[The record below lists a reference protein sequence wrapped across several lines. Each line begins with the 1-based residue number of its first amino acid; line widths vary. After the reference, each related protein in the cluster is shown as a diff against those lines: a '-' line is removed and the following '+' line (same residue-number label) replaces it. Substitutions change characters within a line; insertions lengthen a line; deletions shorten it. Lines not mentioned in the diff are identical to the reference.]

1 MALRS
6 RRLNHLPPLQYA
18 VNDHYVTLRIHNGG
32 ELVHTPVPEYL
43 CGTYQINREIVLYLD
58 AIQDTP
64 EFDFGPNE
72 PPAENEKEMEIFE
85 ANDWETIF
93 KILDIVAEGAEG
105 DAVRGG
111 DGGGWERGVA
121 GDASSSFEFISDE
134 DIIGSGDDFE
144 SEYENE
150 EGDCKAVFNAS
161 EKYDPNFEIGMSFS
175 SKSDFKDAVYG
186 HAVKT
191 KRSLKITKN
200 DSRRIYARCDG
211 EGCEWRINVLK
222 VIGETTFQIRE
233 YNSVH
238 TCARSFNVKNVN
250 SGWLSKKYED
260 SFRTDPN
267 RAVKGFRKDVIKD
280 IRCNVSKYQAY
291 RAKRKALNAI
301 DGAADD
307 QFALLW
313 DYAEELRKSNPRSNV
328 IMMMTDSDDGNVNK
342 KFAKFY
348 VMFDALRVGFLSG
361 CRPIIG
367 VDGCHLKGPHG
378 EDAYTFISDKQKGLI
393 PAFESVFPGSDK
405 RYCVRHLHGNMKTA
419 GFKGLAYKSALWNV
433 ARATTES
440 EFKKFS
446 CSCRKWDLTGIPC
459 NHAMSAICS
468 QVLDP
473 EDFVNPCYSVQTFK
487 KVYRY
492 AIMPVNGPKLW
503 AQTGNIPPL
512 PPNFGRKAGRPSRAR
527 RMEPDEIPNKQRRS
541 SKRGQKKPIKLK
553 RQSFKVKCH
562 YCGGTGH
569 NQKGC
574 DKKKEDG
581 QNQPQKRLTKPG
593 KGPFQLPYCKVR
605 SLYLLE
611 ASPLH
616 KESKVKKLMLWKNR
630 LEANPLHKKSKV
642 KKLML
647 WKNREW
653 ESSTFSNKR
662 RKKYISGGTKSAIF
676 PKEKDVGV
684 AVAAGGWGG
693 GDRSGLRR
701 RSAEEMD
708 GDRRA
713 RGREEEQAELSG
725 GEEARPG
732 GRDGEGGG
740 GGQIC
745 RSGRGREARFGNGRG
760 GGCDHRKEE
769 VAAARGRW
777 EGS

>member
-6 RRLNHLPPLQYA
+6 RRLNHLPPLQY
-18 VNDHYVTLRIHNGG
+18 
-32 ELVHTPVPEYL
+32 
-43 CGTYQINREIVLYLD
+43 
-58 AIQDTP
+58 
-64 EFDFGPNE
+64 
-72 PPAENEKEMEIFE
+72 
-85 ANDWETIF
+85 
-93 KILDIVAEGAEG
+93 
-105 DAVRGG
+105 
-111 DGGGWERGVA
+111 
-121 GDASSSFEFISDE
+121 
-134 DIIGSGDDFE
+134 GSGDDFE

-211 EGCEWRINVLK
+211 EGLDGC
-222 VIGETTFQIRE
+222 Q
-233 YNSVH
+233 
-238 TCARSFNVKNVN
+238 
-250 SGWLSKKYED
+250 KKYED

-378 EDAYTFISDKQKGLI
+378 GVLLTAVSIDPNNNLYPLAYAIVSGETREAWEWFLGLLKSDLNMVREDAYTFISDKQKGLI

-440 EFKKFS
+440 EFKVRMEEMIKLNEMVVDWLSDKPPVHWSRAFFNTFPKCDILLNNVCESFNSCILEAREKPIMLRLTENRDRAEKKWSDKKICPKIRKILDKNMDKAADCIPIKSDQYNYEISCYDGARKYSSSSTKFWE
-446 CSCRKWDLTGIPC
+446 KT
-459 NHAMSAICS
+459 
-468 QVLDP
+468 
-473 EDFVNPCYSVQTFK
+473 
-487 KVYRY
+487 
-492 AIMPVNGPKLW
+492 
-503 AQTGNIPPL
+503 
-512 PPNFGRKAGRPSRAR
+512 GRPSRAR

-581 QNQPQKRLTKPG
+581 QNQPQKRLTEKDHFNSHIAKSGVYICWKPPTQG
-593 KGPFQLPYCKVR
+593 IQSQEVNVMEEQVG
-605 SLYLLE
+605 S
-611 ASPLH
+611 H
-616 KESKVKKLMLWKNR
+616 
-630 LEANPLHKKSKV
+630 PLHKKSKV

-647 WKNREW
+647 WKNRYL
-653 ESSTFSNKR
+653 TRLGIFSHNIPMLMKHQ
-662 RKKYISGGTKSAIF
+662 G
-676 PKEKDVGV
+676 VGV
-684 AVAAGGWGG
+684 KY
-693 GDRSGLRR
+693 L
-701 RSAEEMD
+701 
-708 GDRRA
+708 
-713 RGREEEQAELSG
+713 
-725 GEEARPG
+725 
-732 GRDGEGGG
+732 
-740 GGQIC
+740 
-745 RSGRGREARFGNGRG
+745 F
-760 GGCDHRKEE
+760 
-769 VAAARGRW
+769 
-777 EGS
+777 

>member
-6 RRLNHLPPLQYA
+6 RRLNHLLPLQY
-18 VNDHYVTLRIHNGG
+18 
-32 ELVHTPVPEYL
+32 
-43 CGTYQINREIVLYLD
+43 
-58 AIQDTP
+58 
-64 EFDFGPNE
+64 
-72 PPAENEKEMEIFE
+72 
-85 ANDWETIF
+85 
-93 KILDIVAEGAEG
+93 
-105 DAVRGG
+105 
-111 DGGGWERGVA
+111 
-121 GDASSSFEFISDE
+121 
-134 DIIGSGDDFE
+134 GSGDDFE

-161 EKYDPNFEIGMSFS
+161 KKYDPNFEIGMSFS

-191 KRSLKITKN
+191 RRSLKITKN

-291 RAKRKALNAI
+291 RAKRNALNAI
-301 DGAADD
+301 DGATDD

-328 IMMMTDSDDGNVNK
+328 IMVMTDSDDGNVNK

-348 VMFDALRVGFLSG
+348 VMFDVLRVGFLSG

-378 EDAYTFISDKQKGLI
+378 GVLLTAVSIDPNNNLYPLAYAIVSGETREAWERFLGLLKSDLNMVREDAYTFISDKQKGLI

-419 GFKGLAYKSALWNV
+419 GFKGLAYKFALWNV
-433 ARATTES
+433 ARATTKS
-440 EFKKFS
+440 EFKVRMEEMIKLNERVVDWLSDKPPVHWSMAFFDTFPKCDILLNNVCESFNSCILEAREKPFLTMLEWIREFIMLRLTENRDRAEKKWSDKKICPKIRKILDKNMDKAADSIPIKSDQYNYEISCYDGARYVVNLQKFS

-468 QVLDP
+468 QVLNP

-487 KVYRY
+487 RVYRY

-527 RMEPDEIPNKQRRS
+527 RIEPDEIPNKQRRS

-581 QNQPQKRLTKPG
+581 QNQPQKRLTARKRTISTPILQSQEFISVG
-593 KGPFQLPYCKVR
+593 SQPPTQGIQSQEVNVMEEQVGSQPPTQEIQSQEVNVMEEQVSHPLRHIFSQYSNVN
-605 SLYLLE
+605 E
-611 ASPLH
+611 ASGSGSQVPFLTKGGKRFVTMTNLPAAIH
-616 KESKVKKLMLWKNR
+616 ATKK
-630 LEANPLHKKSKV
+630 KKP
-642 KKLML
+642 
-647 WKNREW
+647 N
-653 ESSTFSNKR
+653 T
-662 RKKYISGGTKSAIF
+662 
-676 PKEKDVGV
+676 
-684 AVAAGGWGG
+684 
-693 GDRSGLRR
+693 
-701 RSAEEMD
+701 
-708 GDRRA
+708 
-713 RGREEEQAELSG
+713 
-725 GEEARPG
+725 
-732 GRDGEGGG
+732 
-740 GGQIC
+740 
-745 RSGRGREARFGNGRG
+745 
-760 GGCDHRKEE
+760 
-769 VAAARGRW
+769 
-777 EGS
+777 

>member
-6 RRLNHLPPLQYA
+6 RRLNHLPPLQY
-18 VNDHYVTLRIHNGG
+18 
-32 ELVHTPVPEYL
+32 
-43 CGTYQINREIVLYLD
+43 D

-111 DGGGWERGVA
+111 DGDAVRGGEGEGRGVA

-313 DYAEELRKSNPRSNV
+313 DYAEELRKVNP
-328 IMMMTDSDDGNVNK
+328 
-342 KFAKFY
+342 
-348 VMFDALRVGFLSG
+348 G

-378 EDAYTFISDKQKGLI
+378 GVLLTAVSIDPNNNLYPLAYAIVSGETREAWEWFLGLLKSDLNMVREDAYTFISDKQKGLI

-562 YCGGTGH
+562 YCGGQEKDHFNSHIAKSGVYICWKPTPTQEIQSQEVNVMEEQVSHPLRHIFSQYSNVNEASGSGS
-569 NQKGC
+569 QVPFLTKGGKRFVTMTNLPAAIHAT
-574 DKKKEDG
+574 KKK
-581 QNQPQKRLTKPG
+581 KP
-593 KGPFQLPYCKVR
+593 
-605 SLYLLE
+605 
-611 ASPLH
+611 
-616 KESKVKKLMLWKNR
+616 N
-630 LEANPLHKKSKV
+630 
-642 KKLML
+642 
-647 WKNREW
+647 
-653 ESSTFSNKR
+653 T
-662 RKKYISGGTKSAIF
+662 
-676 PKEKDVGV
+676 
-684 AVAAGGWGG
+684 
-693 GDRSGLRR
+693 
-701 RSAEEMD
+701 
-708 GDRRA
+708 
-713 RGREEEQAELSG
+713 
-725 GEEARPG
+725 
-732 GRDGEGGG
+732 
-740 GGQIC
+740 
-745 RSGRGREARFGNGRG
+745 
-760 GGCDHRKEE
+760 
-769 VAAARGRW
+769 
-777 EGS
+777 

>member
-6 RRLNHLPPLQYA
+6 RRLNHLPPLQYD
-18 VNDHYVTLRIHNGG
+18 V
-32 ELVHTPVPEYL
+32 
-43 CGTYQINREIVLYLD
+43 
-58 AIQDTP
+58 IQDTP
-64 EFDFGPNE
+64 KFDFGPNE

-105 DAVRGG
+105 DAVRGWKGEGGETMRGGEG
-111 DGGGWERGVA
+111 DMA
-121 GDASSSFEFISDE
+121 DAVWYGKDE

-161 EKYDPNFEIGMSFS
+161 EKYDPNFEIGMIFN
-175 SKSDFKDAVYG
+175 SKSDFKDAMYG

-191 KRSLKITKN
+191 RRSLKITKN

-211 EGCEWRINVLK
+211 EGCEWRINALK
-222 VIGETTFQIRE
+222 VIGETIFQIRE

-267 RAVKGFRKDVIKD
+267 RAVKGFRKYVIKD
-280 IRCNVSKYQAY
+280 I
-291 RAKRKALNAI
+291 
-301 DGAADD
+301 
-307 QFALLW
+307 
-313 DYAEELRKSNPRSNV
+313 RSNV
-328 IMMMTDSDDGNVNK
+328 IMMMTDSDDGNINK

-348 VMFDALRVGFLSG
+348 VMFNTLRVGFLSG

-378 EDAYTFISDKQKGLI
+378 GVLLTAVSIDPNNNLYPLAYAIVSGETREAWEWFLGLLKSDLNMVREDAYTFISDKQKGLI
-393 PAFESVFPGSDK
+393 PAFESVFPGSDQ

-419 GFKGLAYKSALWNV
+419 GFKGLAYKSALWNA
-433 ARATTES
+433 ARATTKS
-440 EFKKFS
+440 EFKVRMEEMIKLNERVVDWLSDKPPVHWSRAFFNTFPKCDILLNNVCESFNS
-446 CSCRKWDLTGIPC
+446 CILEAREKPFLTMLEWIREFIMLRLTGNRDRAEKKWKWDLTGIPC
-459 NHAMSAICS
+459 NHAMSAISS

-487 KVYRY
+487 RVYRN

-512 PPNFGRKAGRPSRAR
+512 PPNFGRKASRPSRAR

-553 RQSFKVKCH
+553 RQSFKVKCY
-562 YCGGTGH
+562 YCGRTGH

-581 QNQPQKRLTKPG
+581 QNQPQKKLTVGSQPPTQGIQSQEVNVMEEQVSHPLRHIFSQYSNVNEASGSGSQVPFLTKGG
-593 KGPFQLPYCKVR
+593 KRFVTMTNLPT
-605 SLYLLE
+605 
-611 ASPLH
+611 AIH
-616 KESKVKKLMLWKNR
+616 ATKK
-630 LEANPLHKKSKV
+630 KKP
-642 KKLML
+642 
-647 WKNREW
+647 N
-653 ESSTFSNKR
+653 T
-662 RKKYISGGTKSAIF
+662 
-676 PKEKDVGV
+676 
-684 AVAAGGWGG
+684 
-693 GDRSGLRR
+693 
-701 RSAEEMD
+701 
-708 GDRRA
+708 
-713 RGREEEQAELSG
+713 
-725 GEEARPG
+725 
-732 GRDGEGGG
+732 
-740 GGQIC
+740 
-745 RSGRGREARFGNGRG
+745 
-760 GGCDHRKEE
+760 
-769 VAAARGRW
+769 
-777 EGS
+777 

>member
-6 RRLNHLPPLQYA
+6 RRLNHLPPLQY
-18 VNDHYVTLRIHNGG
+18 
-32 ELVHTPVPEYL
+32 
-43 CGTYQINREIVLYLD
+43 D

-111 DGGGWERGVA
+111 
-121 GDASSSFEFISDE
+121 GDAVR
-134 DIIGSGDDFE
+134 G
-144 SEYENE
+144 
-150 EGDCKAVFNAS
+150 
-161 EKYDPNFEIGMSFS
+161 
-175 SKSDFKDAVYG
+175 
-186 HAVKT
+186 
-191 KRSLKITKN
+191 
-200 DSRRIYARCDG
+200 G
-211 EGCEWRINVLK
+211 EVG
-222 VIGETTFQIRE
+222 
-233 YNSVH
+233 
-238 TCARSFNVKNVN
+238 
-250 SGWLSKKYED
+250 GWLSKKYED

-313 DYAEELRKSNPRSNV
+313 DYAEELRKR
-328 IMMMTDSDDGNVNK
+328 
-342 KFAKFY
+342 
-348 VMFDALRVGFLSG
+348 

-378 EDAYTFISDKQKGLI
+378 GVLLTAVSIDPNNNLYPLAYAIVSGETREAWEWFLGLLKSDLNMVREDAYTFISDKQKGLI

-440 EFKKFS
+440 EFKVRMEEMIKLNEMVVDWLSDKPPVHWSRAFFNTFPKCDILLNNVCESFNS
-446 CSCRKWDLTGIPC
+446 CILEAREKPFLTMLEWIREFIMLRLTENRDRAEKKWSDKKICPKIRKILDKNMDKAADCIPIKSDQYNYEISCYDG
-459 NHAMSAICS
+459 AS

-581 QNQPQKRLTKPG
+581 QNQPQKRLTARKRTISTPILQSQEFISVG
-593 KGPFQLPYCKVR
+593 SQPPTQGIQSQEVNVMEEQVGSQPPTQEIQSQEVNVMEEQVSHPLRHIFSQYSNVN
-605 SLYLLE
+605 E
-611 ASPLH
+611 ASGSGSQVPFLTKGGKRFVTMTNLPAAIH
-616 KESKVKKLMLWKNR
+616 ATKK
-630 LEANPLHKKSKV
+630 KKP
-642 KKLML
+642 
-647 WKNREW
+647 N
-653 ESSTFSNKR
+653 T
-662 RKKYISGGTKSAIF
+662 
-676 PKEKDVGV
+676 
-684 AVAAGGWGG
+684 
-693 GDRSGLRR
+693 
-701 RSAEEMD
+701 
-708 GDRRA
+708 
-713 RGREEEQAELSG
+713 
-725 GEEARPG
+725 
-732 GRDGEGGG
+732 
-740 GGQIC
+740 
-745 RSGRGREARFGNGRG
+745 
-760 GGCDHRKEE
+760 
-769 VAAARGRW
+769 
-777 EGS
+777 

>member
-32 ELVHTPVPEYL
+32 ELVHTPVPE
-43 CGTYQINREIVLYLD
+43 GGEG
-58 AIQDTP
+58 
-64 EFDFGPNE
+64 EGG
-72 PPAENEKEMEIFE
+72 
-85 ANDWETIF
+85 ETMRGGEG
-93 KILDIVAEGAEG
+93 DVA
-105 DAVRGG
+105 DAVRYGK
-111 DGGGWERGVA
+111 
-121 GDASSSFEFISDE
+121 
-134 DIIGSGDDFE
+134 GSGDDFE

-313 DYAEELRKSNPRSNV
+313 DYAEELRK
-328 IMMMTDSDDGNVNK
+328 K
-342 KFAKFY
+342 
-348 VMFDALRVGFLSG
+348 

-378 EDAYTFISDKQKGLI
+378 GVLLTAVSIDPNNNLYPLAYAIVSGETREAWEWFLGLLKSDLNMVREDAYTFISDKQKGLI

-440 EFKKFS
+440 EFKVRMEEMIKLNEMVVDWLSDKPPVHWSRAFFNTFPKCDILLNNVCESFNS
-446 CSCRKWDLTGIPC
+446 CILEAREKPFLTMLEWIREFIMLRLTENRDRAEKKWSDKKICPKIRKILDKNMDKAADCPIKSDQYNYEISCYDG
-459 NHAMSAICS
+459 AS

-512 PPNFGRKAGRPSRAR
+512 PPNFGRKAGQ
-527 RMEPDEIPNKQRRS
+527 E
-541 SKRGQKKPIKLK
+541 
-553 RQSFKVKCH
+553 
-562 YCGGTGH
+562 
-569 NQKGC
+569 
-574 DKKKEDG
+574 
-581 QNQPQKRLTKPG
+581 
-593 KGPFQLPYCKVR
+593 KGPFQTPILQSQEFISVGSQPPTQGIQSQEVNVMEEHVG
-605 SLYLLE
+605 SQ
-611 ASPLH
+611 
-616 KESKVKKLMLWKNR
+616 
-630 LEANPLHKKSKV
+630 PLHKKSKV

-647 WKNREW
+647 WKNRYL
-653 ESSTFSNKR
+653 TRLGIFSHNIPMLMKHQ
-662 RKKYISGGTKSAIF
+662 G
-676 PKEKDVGV
+676 VGV
-684 AVAAGGWGG
+684 KY
-693 GDRSGLRR
+693 L
-701 RSAEEMD
+701 
-708 GDRRA
+708 
-713 RGREEEQAELSG
+713 
-725 GEEARPG
+725 
-732 GRDGEGGG
+732 
-740 GGQIC
+740 
-745 RSGRGREARFGNGRG
+745 F
-760 GGCDHRKEE
+760 
-769 VAAARGRW
+769 
-777 EGS
+777 